1 MAVRATRQGMATL
14 YIQRHGR
21 AEAAH
26 GKADRERALTDVGRA
41 EIEAAARAM
50 ASTGFRCDVIWSSPL
65 VRAFQTA
72 ELMAQP
78 LPGVAHEVVDELSP
92 GGDLD
97 ALARALG
104 RYSARSC
111 VLVVG
116 HMPDVAHATH
126 QFLADTR
133 GAPTAL
139 ETGSVVCVRFAGA
152 IAPGHGSLEWLATV
166 GELARAGI
174 PGGRGVRP

>member
-1 MAVRATRQGMATL
+1 MATL

-21 AEAAH
+21 AEPAL
-26 GKADRERALTDVGRA
+26 GKSDRERALTDVGRA

-50 ASTGFRCDVIWSSPL
+50 VSSGFRCDIIWSSPL

-72 ELMAQP
+72 HLMAQA
-78 LPGVAHEVVDELSP
+78 LPGVVHDVIDELAP
-92 GGDLD
+92 GGDLEEV
-97 ALARALG
+97 ARALG
-104 RYSARSC
+104 RHSAHSR

-126 QFLADTR
+126 EFLADPR

-139 ETGSVVCVRFAGA
+139 ETGSVACVHFDGA
-152 IAPGHGSLEWLATV
+152 IALGQGSLEWSATTV
-166 GELARAGI
+166 ELARAGI
-174 PGGRGVRP
+174 PHAHGARA